1 MFYIAFVQ
9 YKNNCNHVK
18 ICKIVLLLTKMKY
31 KLYNIIYICSQN
43 MYLISLSNNEIELFY
58 LGVVMLLY
66 KTIFYGLLLITKYML
81 FLSLLI

>member
-1 MFYIAFVQ
+1 
-9 YKNNCNHVK
+9 
-18 ICKIVLLLTKMKY
+18 
-31 KLYNIIYICSQN
+31 

-58 LGVVMLLY
+58 IGVVMLLY